1 MSCVTPQQLEDK
13 RLLVDTLSDAIDQ
26 LEWAQDVIPSPSID
40 SALASIRFVRD
51 RLAGEAKLAEQFLR
65 PSASTLTRNE
75 RK

>member
-1 MSCVTPQQLEDK
+1 MAYVTPEYLTDT
-13 RLLVDTLSDAIDQ
+13 RRLVDTLSDAIDQ
-26 LEWAQDVIPSPSID
+26 LEWAQDLIPSPAID

-75 RK
+75 R